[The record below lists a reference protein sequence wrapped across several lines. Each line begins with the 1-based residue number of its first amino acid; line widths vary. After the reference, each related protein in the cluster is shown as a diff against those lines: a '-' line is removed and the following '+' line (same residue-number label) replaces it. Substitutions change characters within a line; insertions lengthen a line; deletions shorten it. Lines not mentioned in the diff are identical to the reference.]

1 MINNKRI
8 IYDLKCLERAY
19 NLCAEEQ
26 KALIEKDLPI
36 FKLVLK
42 ILNLPVNRTE
52 SDIIHLFSKIDF
64 LHFCLTSKRTK
75 RIHPIVILQYFELR
89 ETEITSYIFFPN

>member
-1 MINNKRI
+1 MNGKRI
-8 IYDLKCLERAY
+8 IYDLMCLERAY

-26 KALIEKDLPI
+26 KALIKKDLPI

-64 LHFCLTSKRTK
+64 LHFCLTDKRTK

-89 ETEITSYIFFPN
+89 ETEITSYTFLSN

>member
-1 MINNKRI
+1 MNGKRI
-8 IYDLKCLERAY
+8 IYDLKYLERAY
-19 NLCAEEQ
+19 NLCPEEQ

-42 ILNLPVNRTE
+42 ILNLTVNRTE
-52 SDIIHLFSKIDF
+52 FDIIHLFSKIDF

-89 ETEITSYIFFPN
+89 ETEITSYTFFPN